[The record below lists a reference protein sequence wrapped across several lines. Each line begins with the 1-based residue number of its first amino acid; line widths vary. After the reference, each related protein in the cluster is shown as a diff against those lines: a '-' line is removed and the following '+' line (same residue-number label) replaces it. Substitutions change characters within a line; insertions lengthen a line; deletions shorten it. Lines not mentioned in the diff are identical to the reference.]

1 MCDPEGNPCDRC
13 KLNDEPDID
22 SYIEEMEEL
31 TKKAERE
38 RFEKIINGKVILS
51 NFQKEELKKELEKEK

>member
-31 TKKAERE
+31 NKKQEDQ
-38 RFEKIINGKVILS
+38 IL
-51 NFQKEELKKELEKEK
+51 FRGEE